1 MCSLSHSDR
10 STNGL
15 LLTRYVIT
23 SYFFSLFCFFLFFW
37 TISCECISLLCALC
51 RTFSLVRR
59 NTLLR
64 ARFHT
69 FKESESNTYCGNLY
83 FHWYVRAVFAMLISV
98 SVQLA
103 VERQLFFSFYH
114 LLLFP
119 LIVTIR
125 SSCCQNT
132 NKTKI
137 QFKSVR
143 FIAVSWNQN
152 QSIYEIH
159 FLTQLVH
166 CLLFWHPPRFVLI
179 TKQCHILDLCV
190 LFKRAC
196 ANLWKPFDFRLKHKT
211 KFQTQQVYL
220 FRWYFDRWCKKTTD
234 ESEINKHTRRESG
247 SLFYQKKVRFII
259 VSFSTIKTVFSE
271 VICSE
276 SKRWFFVFPTNRRIM
291 HFL

>member
-10 STNGL
+10 PTNGL

-51 RTFSLVRR
+51 RTFSLIRR
-59 NTLLR
+59 NTLSR

-103 VERQLFFSFYH
+103 VERQLFFPFYH

-119 LIVTIR
+119 LIITIR

-132 NKTKI
+132 NKTIPI
-137 QFKSVR
+137 QKCSFYRSFVKPEPIDLRNS
-143 FIAVSWNQN
+143 FIWRNSCTV
-152 QSIYEIH
+152 YYFGIH
-159 FLTQLVH
+159 
-166 CLLFWHPPRFVLI
+166 R
-179 TKQCHILDLCV
+179 DLC
-190 LFKRAC
+190 
-196 ANLWKPFDFRLKHKT
+196 
-211 KFQTQQVYL
+211 
-220 FRWYFDRWCKKTTD
+220 
-234 ESEINKHTRRESG
+234 
-247 SLFYQKKVRFII
+247 
-259 VSFSTIKTVFSE
+259 
-271 VICSE
+271 
-276 SKRWFFVFPTNRRIM
+276 
-291 HFL
+291 